1 MKNIIVGIIAGM
13 LVATAV
19 GAYQAEEHKSGSPM
33 GGMMQGMKGMMGEQ
47 KPGEQSQDMMQGMKG
62 MMGEQKPGEQ
72 SQDMMQGM
80 KEMMARMSKM
90 MDMCSQMMG
99 SHGNRSDQQP
109 SEKK

>member
-1 MKNIIVGIIAGM
+1 MKKILFGMIAGM

-19 GAYQAEEHKSGSPM
+19 GAYQAEESKGGSPM

-47 KPGEQSQDMMQGMKG
+47 KPGE
-62 MMGEQKPGEQ
+62 P

-80 KEMMARMSKM
+80 KEMMARMTKM
-90 MDMCSQMMG
+90 MDMCSQMM
-99 SHGNRSDQQP
+99 GNRSDQQP

>member
-1 MKNIIVGIIAGM
+1 MKKILFGLIVGM
-13 LVATAV
+13 LVASAV

-47 KPGEQSQDMMQGMKG
+47 KPGEQSQDMMQGMK
-62 MMGEQKPGEQ
+62 
-72 SQDMMQGM
+72 
-80 KEMMARMSKM
+80 EMMTRMTKM

-99 SHGNRSDQQP
+99 TRSDQQP

>member
-1 MKNIIVGIIAGM
+1 MKNIILGIIASV

-47 KPGEQSQDMMQGMKG
+47 N
-62 MMGEQKPGEQ
+62 PGEQ

-90 MDMCSQMMG
+90 MDMCGQMMG
-99 SHGNRSDQQP
+99 ANRSDQQP

>member
-1 MKNIIVGIIAGM
+1 MKKVLFGIIAGM

-19 GAYQAEEHKSGSPM
+19 SAYQAEEHRSGPPM
-33 GGMMQGMKGMMGEQ
+33 GR
-47 KPGEQSQDMMQGMKG
+47 MMQGMKG

-80 KEMMARMSKM
+80 KEMMTRMTKM
-90 MDMCSQMMG
+90 MDMCSQMM
-99 SHGNRSDQQP
+99 GNRSDQQP

>member
-1 MKNIIVGIIAGM
+1 MKKILFGIIAGM

-19 GAYQAEEHKSGSPM
+19 GAYQAEEHKGSSPM

-47 KPGEQSQDMMQGMKG
+47 KPD
-62 MMGEQKPGEQ
+62 EQ

-80 KEMMARMSKM
+80 KEMMGRMLKM

-99 SHGNRSDQQP
+99 NRSDQHP

>member
-1 MKNIIVGIIAGM
+1 MKKILFGIIAGM

-19 GAYQAEEHKSGSPM
+19 GAYQAEDHKGNYPM

-47 KPGEQSQDMMQGMKG
+47 KPS
-62 MMGEQKPGEQ
+62 EQ

-80 KEMMARMSKM
+80 KEMMARMTKM
-90 MDMCSQMMG
+90 MDMCSQMM
-99 SHGNRSDQQP
+99 GNRSDQQP